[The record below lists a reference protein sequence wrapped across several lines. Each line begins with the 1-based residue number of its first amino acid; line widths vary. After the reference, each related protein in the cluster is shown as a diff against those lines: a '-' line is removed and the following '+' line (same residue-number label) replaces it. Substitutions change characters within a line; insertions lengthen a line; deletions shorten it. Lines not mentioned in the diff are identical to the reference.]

1 MAWKDSED
9 KTKIFLDKKISQWA
23 KNNPEF
29 EMENYSGGAGIDF
42 GSSFLDLSY
51 TISKNKSEYYMYSP
65 STEAR
70 TLINNDNHYFLVT
83 LGFRY

>member
-1 MAWKDSED
+1 MYGSPY
-9 KTKIFLDKKISQWA
+9 

-51 TISKNKSEYYMYSP
+51 TISKNKSEYYMYSQ